1 MSTEIQRLVGNF
13 NVMFCVSCAGFVQL
27 VPAHVGAKLILGQPV
42 HLVHLQLPHSI
53 MTEDLE

>member
-1 MSTEIQRLVGNF
+1 MSTEIQRLVGSF
-13 NVMFCVSCAGFVQL
+13 NVMFCVSCAL
-27 VPAHVGAKLILGQPV
+27 VPAHVGVKLILGQPV